1 MRTPSERRRPSIRL
15 TVSSARSGLTQ
26 AAAERVLSL
35 PPVAAGALAG
45 ATAAASGW
53 VLVTAFCLIAWF
65 TATAMPI
72 PTVLGFASS
81 FWLTAHGAGAVV
93 GGQPITVIPLG
104 LTLFLVWLVRLLTGI
119 AQRQARVNDEVGH
132 DTVDPRPGWAPRVK
146 LVLGVAAGYAA
157 VSAVI
162 SLGAGLAPRLW
173 LAALGGAV
181 VALLGAAWALSG
193 ELAGQQAR
201 GLPEWVRFL
210 PGALGSGLLAMAG
223 FSAVALAIGVIA
235 GWDKISRLITALE
248 LDGVGA
254 FLVGVL
260 HLLYL
265 PNFLVWSASF
275 LSGAGFSVG
284 LGSVVAPMGTSTG
297 ILPAIPILGALPAPG
312 PGGPAAFLWLI
323 AGLLMGSVAGARMV
337 RRLPQP
343 PTLLVSLGLGALAG
357 VLT

>member
-1 MRTPSERRRPSIRL
+1 M
-15 TVSSARSGLTQ
+15 
-26 AAAERVLSL
+26 
-35 PPVAAGALAG
+35 
-45 ATAAASGW
+45 
-53 VLVTAFCLIAWF
+53 
-65 TATAMPI
+65 
-72 PTVLGFASS
+72 
-81 FWLTAHGAGAVV
+81 
-93 GGQPITVIPLG
+93 
-104 LTLFLVWLVRLLTGI
+104 
-119 AQRQARVNDEVGH
+119 
-132 DTVDPRPGWAPRVK
+132 
-146 LVLGVAAGYAA
+146 
-157 VSAVI
+157 
-162 SLGAGLAPRLW
+162 
-173 LAALGGAV
+173 

-357 VLT
+357 VLTGVALLAVAVLTRGDLGVLRLVGLGPRLPELSWLAPSLGLLGGLIGAAAARLVAPSRLIPAESVPPVDPDATEPLPFSEQTTVRI